1 MTALTSSRFTP
12 TVRAAVVVLVTLLVV
27 TAGIVAGRT
36 LLATSD
42 AAANRRVPQSAAM
55 ELALGIRVSRIAVVA
70 DGGLLTLSYVVLD
83 AEKAQRFQ
91 ADKANP
97 PVLSSESRELRTKR
111 VSMMKQGHTLR
122 AGQTYYLVYENTR
135 GALRSG
141 ESASVNAAGLH
152 LAHVPVL

>member
-1 MTALTSSRFTP
+1 
-12 TVRAAVVVLVTLLVV
+12 VVVLVALLVV
-27 TAGIVAGRT
+27 GAGIVAGRS
-36 LLATSD
+36 LLTTSD
-42 AAANRRVPQSAAM
+42 AATTRPVPQSAAM

-91 ADKANP
+91 ADKTHP
-97 PVLSSESRELRTKR
+97 PRLSSESRQLSTTR